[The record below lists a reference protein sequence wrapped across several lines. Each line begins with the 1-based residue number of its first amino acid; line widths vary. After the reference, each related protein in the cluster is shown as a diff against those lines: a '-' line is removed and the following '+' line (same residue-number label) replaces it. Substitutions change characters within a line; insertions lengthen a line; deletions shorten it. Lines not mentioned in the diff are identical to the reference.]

1 MSVLVSS
8 VYFSLC
14 AFVVEEGSCC
24 RRASSKTNQERG
36 IYVKHFK
43 NIPMADMEIVLVSF
57 SSRLS
62 FSRFCSNNIYVFLQP
77 EKRNPGLTP
86 MDWVKFLI
94 SAVVGLVGLLLFIFF
109 AVHVLVYHLTFSTGC
124 RGYFS

>member
-43 NIPMADMEIVLVSF
+43 NIPMADMEIVLVTF

-62 FSRFCSNNIYVFLQP
+62 FFLSLDFVAITFTSFCSLRKEIL
-77 EKRNPGLTP
+77 
-86 MDWVKFLI
+86 D
-94 SAVVGLVGLLLFIFF
+94 
-109 AVHVLVYHLTFSTGC
+109 
-124 RGYFS
+124 